1 MGRNSTFLTFFG
13 LPPTWPS
20 NSELNNG
27 VDVKVPTR
35 QLLLIVMISV
45 LENCLPNNIQIR
57 KVPTPKKTTKIHE
70 NI

>member
-1 MGRNSTFLTFFG
+1 MVITGVFGSRN
-13 LPPTWPS
+13 
-20 NSELNNG
+20 EKR

-45 LENCLPNNIQIR
+45 LENCLPNYIQIR
-57 KVPTPKKTTKIHE
+57 KVPTPKKATKIHE